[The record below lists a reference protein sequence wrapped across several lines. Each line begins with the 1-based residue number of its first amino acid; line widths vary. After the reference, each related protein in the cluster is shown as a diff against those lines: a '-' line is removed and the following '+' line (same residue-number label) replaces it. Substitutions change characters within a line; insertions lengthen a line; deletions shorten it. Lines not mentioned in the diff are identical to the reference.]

1 MLDTFAAKPKRGQLL
16 SEVAVSKML
25 AFGTQV
31 ADPDE
36 LLAKAGVKRYQ
47 LAQLE
52 LDDEVAQCMDTRI
65 EAVVAT
71 PWRLEPNENRLGK
84 WLTSLLEPHIDQMK
98 RNTIRARFYG
108 YSVQEIVY
116 EPVEKGIGIH
126 RVVLKPMQWFAP
138 QRDGTL
144 RFFPDDGSGGQEGIE
159 VDPIKFLLTVCN
171 GTYNNP
177 YGEALLSR
185 LWFPVTWRREGWQ
198 MWLQFLETFGEP
210 IILGAVPSY
219 QEFVEAMQAQGVR
232 STVAWQSVTGDDKI
246 ETISASTPGEFDRLE
261 QAILRRIQKLILG
274 QTLTSDVGANGSYA
288 VAAIH
293 NEVRNDKRRADMRLV
308 QATGQQLLTNLC
320 RVNNLDPEKFKFIM
334 ADDSGL
340 EMHRAQRDS
349 VLSPILASAKLHY
362 TKTYFMDRFDLH
374 EEDLEMT
381 EEVSDEAMNPAKEQ
395 EALDETGEEKPAVN
409 DRSVADGEGQ

>member
-1 MLDTFAAKPKRGQLL
+1 MNHVLAAKPQKGRLY
-16 SEVAVSKML
+16 SEVAISKML
-25 AFGTQV
+25 AFSATV

-36 LLAKAGVKRYQ
+36 MLSKAGIKRYQ

-52 LDDEVAQCMDTRI
+52 LDDEVAQCMDTRV

-71 PWRLEPNENRLGK
+71 PWRLEPNQNRVGK
-84 WLTSLLEPHIDQMK
+84 FLTQAIEPHIDSLKRGVMK
-98 RNTIRARFYG
+98 ARFYG
-108 YSVQEIVY
+108 YSVMEIMY
-116 EPVEKGIGIH
+116 EPIEKGIGIN
-126 RVVLKPMQWFAP
+126 RIVQKPMQWFSP

-159 VDPIKFLLTVCN
+159 VDPIKFLLTRAN
-171 GTYNNP
+171 ATYNNP

-210 IILGAVPSY
+210 IVIAQVAQY
-219 QEFVEAMQAQGVR
+219 QEFVDAMKEQGVGN
-232 STVAWQSVTGDDKI
+232 TVAWNGMGEDSVDH
-246 ETISASTPGEFDRLE
+246 ISASTPGEFDRLE

-274 QTLTSDVGANGSYA
+274 QTLTSDVGSNGSYA

-293 NEVRNDKRRADMRLV
+293 NEVRNDKRRADMRMV
-308 QATGQQLLTNLC
+308 QMTGQQL
-320 RVNNLDPEKFKFIM
+320 VNNLAIINNMEPPKFIM

-349 VLSPILASAKLHY
+349 VLAPVLASSKMRL
-362 TKTYFMDRFDLH
+362 TKEYYLDNFDYLTEH
-374 EEDLEMT
+374 LEEFEDESSSVEDESMPTKDLLDDNGER
-381 EEVSDEAMNPAKEQ
+381 KEP
-395 EALDETGEEKPAVN
+395 TR
-409 DRSVADGEGQ
+409 DRSVVDEE